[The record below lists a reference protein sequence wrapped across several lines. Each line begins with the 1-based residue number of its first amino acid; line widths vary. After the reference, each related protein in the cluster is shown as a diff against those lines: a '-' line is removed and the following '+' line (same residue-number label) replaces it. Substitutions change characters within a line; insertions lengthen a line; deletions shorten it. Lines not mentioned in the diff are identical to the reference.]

1 MESIHDVQD
10 KRERNATA
18 YVKALTDDTATV
30 AGYGVIFDGADL
42 EGESFSKSTD
52 FMLDLAPSKLVLY
65 DHSLGEVKHFIG
77 KTTLVEADDFG
88 LWVEAELDRH
98 KSYVDMVLRL
108 VEQGA
113 LGWSSGSV
121 GHLTRRNGK
130 SITQWPIVEL
140 SLTPT
145 PAEPRTLGVEL
156 IKSLSVSDPSFSVFL
171 PEAARTAAVQATKA
185 ESSAPVVITVID
197 NIPKE
202 EIMPETQ
209 VETKSVLDQIDPKLL
224 ETISHYTIE
233 AWKKAQKELEDTKA
247 VNPTPGFQT
256 PDDESRSVKA
266 IDRRQRRDELQAI
279 RQYLKDADPRA
290 YQAWYAEHIKAS
302 NATDLNL
309 TTPADGGYAVPVG
322 HYQRIIA
329 KRDEA
334 ALDTKLGILPIPGKG
349 TTVNVPLDAGNANIF
364 VSTAEAAA
372 FDLDAPVLGQKAM
385 TLVKYTKKLQLSY
398 ELLEDEDSQLMPFLE
413 DYVGRALGLT
423 QNSALMTKVLA
434 GGTTVALTT
443 SAAAA
448 THIPTMVY
456 AMPDEY
462 ADGAQWV
469 MRRATE
475 GQYRALSGNNWQF
488 EPTPPGGTSGATLW
502 GFPIN
507 HSQFT
512 PAIAALAKVLVLANF
527 SYVGK
532 RQVNQVT
539 FLRDPYSSAN
549 TGQVNLFYYVRFV
562 YEVLQAAPILI
573 GTLA

>member
-1 MESIHDVQD
+1 MT
-10 KRERNATA
+10 REQNGIAHI
-18 YVKALTDDTATV
+18 KAMTDTTATV
-30 AGYGVIFDGADL
+30 AGYGVIFGGADL
-42 EGESFSKSTD
+42 EGENFGPDTD
-52 FMLDLAPSKLVLY
+52 YMLDLAPVKLVLY
-65 DHSLGEVKHFIG
+65 DHSLGDVKHAIG
-77 KTTLVEADDFG
+77 KTSLVEPDDFG
-88 LWVEAELDRH
+88 LWVEAELDRS

-130 SITQWPIVEL
+130 SITQWPIIEL

-156 IKSLSVSDPSFSVFL
+156 IKSLAAVDSSYQALL
-171 PEAARTAAVQATKA
+171 PEAARTAAVQSEVEEPVA
-185 ESSAPVVITVID
+185 APVVIKI
-197 NIPKE
+197 IQE
-202 EIMPETQ
+202 ETPMPEPQ
-209 VETKSVLDQIDPKLL
+209 VEAKSAIDMLDPKLL
-224 ETISHYTIE
+224 ETISHATLKAWQELQKQEQE
-233 AWKKAQKELEDTKA
+233 AKA
-247 VNPTPGFQT
+247 VNGAVFQT
-256 PDDESRSVKA
+256 PAEPTDTKSIEV
-266 IDRRQRRDELQAI
+266 RQRRDELQAI
-279 RQYLKDADPRA
+279 RSYIKEADPRA
-290 YQAWYAEHIKAS
+290 YMAWFNEHVKAS
-302 NATDLNL
+302 NATDMNI
-309 TTPADGGYAVPVG
+309 TTPADGGYSVPVG

-334 ALDTKLGILPIPGKG
+334 ALDTRLGVLNIPGKG
-349 TTVNVPLDAGNANIF
+349 TTVNVPVEAGVANVFI
-364 VSTAEAAA
+364 STAEAAA

-385 TLVKYTKKLQLSY
+385 TLVKYTKKLQLSV
-398 ELLEDEDSQLMPFLE
+398 ELIEDEDSQLMPFLE
-413 DYVGRALGLT
+413 DYVGRALALT
-423 QNSALMTKVLA
+423 QNSALLTKVLA

-469 MRRATE
+469 MRRSTE

-488 EPTPPGGTSGATLW
+488 EPTPPGGTSSSTLW

-512 PAIAALAKVLVLANF
+512 PAIAALAKVLVLGNF
-527 SYVGK
+527 NYVGK

-562 YEVLQAAPILI
+562 YEVLQAGPILI